1 MSSYRQI
8 QISSRQGSHDTSGNK
23 NIIDFDVPDS
33 NYDLSKSDLVI
44 TCRVDTTTTA
54 TIAGGGDGRN
64 IIFDTA
70 VHVSD
75 SGNGA
80 YNNIINALKD
90 AVVKNASMENQ
101 KLGVIGSVVD
111 HNSLKSNLNSFLLN
125 QEHQNDQIT
134 YGNTLTA
141 KSQGLVNYKGQNLLN
156 SLGDVESE
164 SRTVDIRLPLKS
176 ILPQNM
182 INNYQASVHGNDL
195 KYHMELRLNKLV
207 GEVFQFDKFASTYN
221 NSGDT
226 VATAHHYSAIQN
238 FPLSGTAS
246 SDTPMDYIITY
257 INYKSIEDSPFYVSQ
272 GLTLTATNG
281 ATASAPYSVVIKKIE
296 QLAPLSTASHPDP
309 ALTEFG
315 CLKITFTSAA
325 FTVLSGTT
333 ANTQTVAAMTGV
345 PDAILNIDK
354 IQLNMMELIS
364 PPPAPKVLPY
374 QYMSSLKDTFTPLS
388 KNLSLTYMI
397 PANTLSCFVVFPE
410 ALKTWSKQTDLANYR
425 IIIDGKQITDSLVN
439 YKSPKHFDLFSR
451 ACISSN
457 MQIENMACEF
467 NNYNFVYN
475 SGNETVPID
484 IIAFP
489 VLLKP
494 EQQLL
499 NLEIECGSV
508 GFNIVQNIIQLGF
521 MRFGQIQ

>member
-33 NYDLSKSDLVI
+33 NYDLSKSELVI
-44 TCRVDTTTTA
+44 STRVETNCTA
-54 TIAGGGDGRN
+54 TIAGGGDGRD

-75 SGNGA
+75 SANGS
-80 YNNIINALKD
+80 YNNIVNSLKD
-90 AVVKNASMENQ
+90 VLIKNASMENQ
-101 KLGVIGSVVD
+101 KLGVIGTVVD

-134 YGNTLTA
+134 YGNSLVA
-141 KSQGLVNYKGQNLLN
+141 KSQGFVNYKGTNLLN
-156 SLGDVESE
+156 SFGDVESE
-164 SRTVDIRLPLKS
+164 NKTIDIRIPLKS

-182 INNYQASVHGNDL
+182 INNYQSSVHGNDL
-195 KYHMELRLNKLV
+195 KYHMELRLNKLI
-207 GEVFQFDKFASTYN
+207 GEIFQFDKFASLYN
-221 NSGDT
+221 NGGDT
-226 VATAHHYSAIQN
+226 VATGHHYSAIQN
-238 FPLSGTAS
+238 FPLSGNTAA
-246 SDTPMDYIITY
+246 DTPMDYIITY

-296 QLAPLSTASHPDP
+296 QLAPLSTASNPDP

-315 CLKITFTSAA
+315 ALKITFTSAV
-325 FTVLSGTT
+325 FTVLSGTR
-333 ANTQTVAAMTGV
+333 ASSQTVAAIT
-345 PDAILNIDK
+345 DASATLSIDK

-364 PPPAPKVLPY
+364 PQPAPKVLPY
-374 QYMSSLKDTFTPLS
+374 QYMTSLKDTFTAQS

-397 PANTLSCFVVFPE
+397 PANTLSCFIVFPE
-410 ALKTWSKQTDLANYR
+410 ALKTWSKQTDIANYR

-451 ACISSN
+451 ACISAN
-457 MQIENMACEF
+457 MQVENMACEF

-484 IIAFP
+484 ILAFP

-494 EQQLL
+494 GQQLL
-499 NLEIECGSV
+499 NLEIECNAT
-508 GFNIVQNIIQLGF
+508 GFNLVQNIIQLGF

>member
-8 QISSRQGSHDTSGNK
+8 QISSRQGSHDTSGYK

-44 TCRVDTTTTA
+44 TARVTTA
-54 TIAGGGDGRN
+54 TTAVIAGGGDGRDV
-64 IIFDTA
+64 IFDTA
-70 VHVSD
+70 VYVDD
-75 SGNGA
+75 SANA
-80 YNNIINALKD
+80 SYNNIINSLKD
-90 AVVKNASMENQ
+90 VLVKNAFMENQ

-111 HNSLKSNLNSFLLN
+111 HNSLKSNLNAFLLN
-125 QEHQNDQIT
+125 QEHQNDEIT
-134 YGNTLTA
+134 YGNTLVG
-141 KSQGLVNYKGQNLLN
+141 KSQGYVSYKGQNLLN
-156 SLGDVESE
+156 SLGDVQSE
-164 SRTVDIRLPLKS
+164 NRTVDIRIPLKS

-195 KYHMELRLNKLV
+195 KYHMELRLNKLIS
-207 GEVFQFDKFASTYN
+207 GVFQFDQFASYYN

-226 VATAHHYSAIQN
+226 VATAHTYSAMQN
-238 FPLSGTAS
+238 FPLTGNTT
-246 SDTPMDYIITY
+246 SDTPMNYVITD
-257 INYKSIEDSPFYVSQ
+257 IAYKSIEDSPFYVSQ

-296 QLAPLSTASHPDP
+296 QLAPLSTASHPNP

-315 CLKITFTSAA
+315 CLKITFTSAV
-325 FTVLSGTT
+325 FTVLSGTN
-333 ANTQTVAAMTGV
+333 ASSQAVSAMTSV
-345 PDAILNIDK
+345 SPPVLSIDK

-364 PPPAPKVLPY
+364 PPAPPKVLPY
-374 QYMSSLKDTFTPLS
+374 QYMTSLKDTFSAQS

-410 ALKTWSKQTDLANYR
+410 ALKTWSKQTDIANYR

-451 ACISSN
+451 ACISAN

-475 SGNETVPID
+475 SGNENVPID
-484 IIAFP
+484 ILAFP

-494 EQQLL
+494 EEQIL
-499 NLEIECGSV
+499 NLEIECGAV